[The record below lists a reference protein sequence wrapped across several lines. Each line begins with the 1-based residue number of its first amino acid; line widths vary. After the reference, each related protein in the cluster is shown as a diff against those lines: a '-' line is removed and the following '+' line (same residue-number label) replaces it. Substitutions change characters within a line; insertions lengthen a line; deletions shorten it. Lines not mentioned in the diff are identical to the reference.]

1 MLALCKTNFTE
12 IMKVTT
18 NNSVFSFLIIL
29 IVGTLQE
36 AIQNIPT
43 LFRVAFI
50 AALFQSFYK
59 LVSPVSVA
67 TQLSALV
74 AKKQLLPHKGQGHC
88 YGVISFL
95 ALIGTGSK
103 SLIFH
108 GVWLPY

>member
-1 MLALCKTNFTE
+1 ME
-12 IMKVTT
+12 VTT
-18 NNSVFSFLIIL
+18 NNLVFSFLILL
-29 IVGTLQE
+29 IGGMLEEV
-36 AIQNIPT
+36 IQNIPT

-50 AALFQSFYK
+50 VALFQSFYK

-74 AKKQLLPHKGQGHC
+74 AKKQLLLHKGQGHC

-95 ALIGTGSK
+95 ALIGSGSE
-103 SLIFH
+103 SLMFH